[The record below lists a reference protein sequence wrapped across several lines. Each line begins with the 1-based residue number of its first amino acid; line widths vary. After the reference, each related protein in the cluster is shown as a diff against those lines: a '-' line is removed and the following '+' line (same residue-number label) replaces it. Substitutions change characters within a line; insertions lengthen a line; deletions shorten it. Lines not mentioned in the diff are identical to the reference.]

1 MTKAN
6 FKKAMK
12 DAMAKYSFDVNCA
25 AKMAMANYPEHFE
38 AITAAKIAI
47 TQEEMGIA

>member
-1 MTKAN
+1 MDNDDFINLDEMDEA
-6 FKKAMK
+6 F
-12 DAMAKYSFDVNCA
+12 
-25 AKMAMANYPEHFE
+25 KMAMANYPEHFE